1 MPQAED
7 HPHRLVVTRPNGCR
21 MDHPVDDFAGAVR
34 SVERL
39 APLVPADATW
49 WVEPT
54 RLTGRR

>member
-1 MPQAED
+1 MPKTED
-7 HPHRLVVTRPNGCR
+7 HPYRLRIRRPSGSS

-34 SVERL
+34 SVRRL

-54 RLTGRR
+54 A